1 MTSKEVTSPCSIS
14 DSVVVKVPYNLRLS
28 EEVKI
33 YQKIIRN
40 SDFRAHVA
48 PHTLE
53 LASMFAI
60 LSRLEPTSKCDLMT
74 KLRLYNGE
82 EVVEKGR
89 TKKIDVQELKEDT
102 KREGMNG
109 ISTRFIMKALDNALR
124 TTSAATASIRS
135 TCASR

>member
-1 MTSKEVTSPCSIS
+1 FKADHTNEAIL
-14 DSVVVKVPYNLRLS
+14 DRIVVVKVPYNLRLS

-48 PHTLE
+48 PHTL
-53 LASMFAI
+53 ASMYAI
-60 LSRLEPTSKCDLMT
+60 LSRLEPTAKCDLMT

-102 KREGMNG
+102 KREGMSG
-109 ISTRFIMKALDNALR
+109 ISTRFIMKALDNAL
-124 TTSAATASIRS
+124 SDNVSGNCINPIN
-135 TCASR
+135 